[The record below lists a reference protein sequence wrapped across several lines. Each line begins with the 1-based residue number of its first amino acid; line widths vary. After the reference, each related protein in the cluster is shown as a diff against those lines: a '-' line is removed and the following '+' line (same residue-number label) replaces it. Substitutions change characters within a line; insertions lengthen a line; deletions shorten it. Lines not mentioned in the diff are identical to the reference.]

1 MSQVTIEPMHFRKR
15 MKNAS
20 WTTSNALATRDEA
33 LGREAELSR
42 AQDQPSAF
50 QSGTEPRTDGAHDG
64 EFALGRQP
72 AEAQPDNPNGGTQAI
87 PSDDS
92 VDGAARATWVERIAI
107 PGVGVET
114 SFERAKK
121 IASGIRSLT
130 VQNLV
135 NSVVGFVFL
144 TLLLRLLSPSEYG
157 LYSSVLLVTGIGS
170 SVAFF
175 GLQSAATRFVAYMA
189 HDEGESRVVSRAI
202 VVLSLVFTSVATIV
216 FVLLS
221 PALSVYFTKSTDS
234 AWVFAA
240 SGAWLFSSTISG
252 IFQGLVQG
260 MKKYELLARVLISA
274 NLAMVCLTVLGLI
287 EFHSVIVPI
296 VGWVFY
302 GAVISVWSLAITR
315 KRLLVAHSVR
325 TGGRTVKR
333 VLRYS
338 IPLGIAGIVTVATG
352 AADPLVVGGMLSE
365 AQEGAYYSAIAISG
379 GIGVMLFTPLNTA
392 FFPESSSNADD
403 PSKLSTGLRLA
414 FRYTML
420 ALIPVSFAL
429 VGLSKQMIRLF
440 SGGAASYLTANPSLQ
455 LISFFFLFVAMQGI
469 LTSLLL
475 STGKTKQVMMIG
487 IVTVVLDLAL
497 SVLLVPSLGIL
508 GAATSR
514 ILVDIA
520 GFLMAVYLTKSYLAG
535 VADVGFHTKVF
546 VASFIM
552 LGVLF
557 SLSKFV
563 SNRTLTL
570 GPYAVIGMVVFLVC
584 ARALRLLTEEDK
596 RYLEHFMPA
605 ALTRLI
611 RLLL

>member
-1 MSQVTIEPMHFRKR
+1 M
-15 MKNAS
+15 AS
-20 WTTSNALATRDEA
+20 S
-33 LGREAELSR
+33 
-42 AQDQPSAF
+42 
-50 QSGTEPRTDGAHDG
+50 
-64 EFALGRQP
+64 
-72 AEAQPDNPNGGTQAI
+72 
-87 PSDDS
+87 
-92 VDGAARATWVERIAI
+92 
-107 PGVGVET
+107 
-114 SFERAKK
+114 ERAKK

-144 TLLLRLLSPSEYG
+144 TMLLRLLTPSEYG
-157 LYSSVLLVTGIGS
+157 LYSSIVLVTGIGS

-189 HDEGESRVVSRAI
+189 HDEGESRVVSRSI
-202 VVLSLVFTSVATIV
+202 VVLSLIFTSAATVV
-216 FVLLS
+216 FVMLS
-221 PALSVYFTKSTDS
+221 PALSMYFTKSASS
-234 AWVFAA
+234 AWIFAA

-260 MKKYELLARVLISA
+260 MKKYESLARVLISA
-274 NLAMVCLTVLGLI
+274 NLAMVCLTVLGLF

-302 GAVISVWSLAITR
+302 GLVISVWSLAITR
-315 KRLLVAHSVR
+315 KRLLVAAPAR
-325 TGGRTVKR
+325 ARGRTVKQ

-352 AADPLVVGGMLSE
+352 AADPLVVGGLLNE
-365 AQEGAYYSAIAISG
+365 AQMGAYYAAIAISG

-392 FFPESSSNADD
+392 FFPETSSNAND
-403 PSKLSTGLRLA
+403 PGKLTSGLRLA

-440 SGGAASYLTANPSLQ
+440 SGGAASYLIANPSLQ
-455 LISFFFLFVAMQGI
+455 LMSFFFLFVAMQGI

-475 STGKTKQVMMIG
+475 STGRTVQVMWIG
-487 IVTVVLDLAL
+487 VVTVVLDLAL
-497 SVLLVPSLGIL
+497 SVLLVPSFGIL

-514 ILVDIA
+514 IVVDIA
-520 GFLMAVYLTKSYLAG
+520 GFLMAVYLTKAYLAG
-535 VADVGFHTKVF
+535 VADVGFHAKVI
-546 VASFIM
+546 ASSLIM

-557 SLSKFV
+557 SLSKFL

-570 GPYAVIGMVVFLVC
+570 GPYALIGAAVFLLC
-584 ARALRLLTEEDK
+584 ARGLQLLTEEDK

-605 ALTRLI
+605 SLGRLM
-611 RLLL
+611 RMLL